1 MKQLNFK
8 TIPHKSFILELSLK
22 LPNMSLKNTQKMK
35 KTPFF
40 LCPERYKEL
49 FFPKWGNFE
58 AERQIHMF
66 ITWNFQG
73 IIS

>member
-49 FFPKWGNFE
+49 FSPNEVTLKLRDRF
-58 AERQIHMF
+58 
-66 ITWNFQG
+66 TC
-73 IIS
+73 S